1 MWTREAAEA
10 IKTSCVS
17 HYNFECTYAL
27 LEEMIFCSS
36 EGELIAVTG
45 PSRIGKTRTV
55 REVLTQMFGALKDPD
70 DFMPW
75 MYVTAKNCSVRGEF
89 STKTF
94 TVRALTAV
102 RHPIYGLSPRESIH
116 DVPFTRNHNIVEGE
130 LQEALLCAL
139 QCRRVK
145 VVVFDEAQHILH
157 SARGFKD
164 ACAILDSWKCLAADA
179 GVILVVVG
187 AYELLTMLETSA
199 HMIGRSSVIHMPR
212 YGNNAAD
219 VQAFEQALRG
229 FNQILAT
236 FQPRLDLSPWN
247 QQLFDECLGSVG
259 LLNKA
264 LRSALACAGARKA
277 STLKWEHFRAAERP
291 AALKNKLLSD
301 IKAGERLLA
310 STKCD
315 VSSPPKTKPR
325 TNKQTPK
332 AKPFERK
339 PTRDPVGA

>member
-1 MWTREAAEA
+1 MWTREAAKA
-10 IKTSCVS
+10 IDQSCVS
-17 HYNFECTYAL
+17 HHNFECTYAL
-27 LEEMIFCSS
+27 LEEMIFSS
-36 EGELIAVTG
+36 SVGELIALTG

-55 REVLTQMFGALKDPD
+55 REVLTQMFGALESFG

-75 MYVTAKNCSVRGEF
+75 IYVTAKNCSVRGEF
-89 STKTF
+89 STKSF

-102 RHPIYGLSPRESIH
+102 RHPIYGLSPRENIK

-157 SARGFKD
+157 STRGFKD

-212 YGNNAAD
+212 YKNNASD
-219 VQAFEQALRG
+219 VRSFEQALRG
-229 FNQILAT
+229 FNQILES
-236 FQPRLDLSPWN
+236 FQPRVDLSQWN
-247 QQLFDECLGSVG
+247 EKLFDECIGSVG

-264 LRSALACAGARKA
+264 LRSALACAGARRSK
-277 STLKWEHFRAAERP
+277 TLDWDHFYEVQRP
-291 AALKNKLLSD
+291 TALREKLLSD
-301 IKAGERLLA
+301 IRSGESLLSNTA
-310 STKCD
+310 CN
-315 VSSPPKTKPR
+315 VRNPPKNR
-325 TNKQTPK
+325 VRPK
-332 AKPFERK
+332 ESTSKCKPFQRK